1 MAVPKRKVSRAR
13 RDKRRSNVWKLDT
26 SIFRLPTVRRAEDS
40 TQSMRQLRLLQ
51 RQRDHQ
57 KRLIASFLDW
67 MFLNM
72 KGRGEGLSLPALFFM
87 LQTKRTGGG
96 ADGSQNHQR

>member
-26 SIFRLPTVRRAEDS
+26 PAFSVCPQCGELKTPHRVW
-40 TQSMRQLRLLQ
+40 QLRLLQ